1 MLDFNAGVVLEG
13 TPLAEVGKALLD
25 KVVAV
30 ADGRPSPR
38 SMVTSSSS
46 SPERKSVNRRRSVK
60 TIGTVCLKVVDVI
73 GKICEYICAALAMII
88 TLLVF
93 IQVILRALNM
103 PLFGIEELLT
113 FPTIW
118 IYFLGGACASFTDS
132 HIECGLVG
140 AVAKNPKA
148 IAGAKSVANIC
159 ATGLSIYV
167 LKWASEYTQYSLK
180 VSKIS
185 AVLKIPMPIGECVIL
200 AGLALMALFTLTR
213 TIQNLVA
220 LKDVFKKEGGAA

>member
-1 MLDFNAGVVLEG
+1 M
-13 TPLAEVGKALLD
+13 
-25 KVVAV
+25 
-30 ADGRPSPR
+30 
-38 SMVTSSSS
+38 
-46 SPERKSVNRRRSVK
+46 K

-73 GKICEYICAALAMII
+73 GKICEYICAALAIII

-113 FPTIW
+113 FPTIR

-148 IAGAKSVANIC
+148 IAVAKSVANIC

>member
-1 MLDFNAGVVLEG
+1 
-13 TPLAEVGKALLD
+13 
-25 KVVAV
+25 
-30 ADGRPSPR
+30 
-38 SMVTSSSS
+38 
-46 SPERKSVNRRRSVK
+46 
-60 TIGTVCLKVVDVI
+60 
-73 GKICEYICAALAMII
+73 
-88 TLLVF
+88 
-93 IQVILRALNM
+93 M

-148 IAGAKSVANIC
+148 IAVAKSVANIC

-167 LKWASEYTQYSLK
+167 LKWA
-180 VSKIS
+180 SKIS

>member
-1 MLDFNAGVVLEG
+1 MLDVAGSLEKEG
-13 TPLAEVGKALLD
+13 EGATKLLEC
-25 KVVAV
+25 KV
-30 ADGRPSPR
+30 S
-38 SMVTSSSS
+38 
-46 SPERKSVNRRRSVK
+46 
-60 TIGTVCLKVVDVI
+60 
-73 GKICEYICAALAMII
+73 
-88 TLLVF
+88 
-93 IQVILRALNM
+93 
-103 PLFGIEELLT
+103 
-113 FPTIW
+113 
-118 IYFLGGACASFTDS
+118 GAKDLDT
-132 HIECGLVG
+132 
-140 AVAKNPKA
+140 A
-148 IAGAKSVANIC
+148 IAVAKSVANIC

>member
-1 MLDFNAGVVLEG
+1 M
-13 TPLAEVGKALLD
+13 
-25 KVVAV
+25 
-30 ADGRPSPR
+30 
-38 SMVTSSSS
+38 
-46 SPERKSVNRRRSVK
+46 K

-132 HIECGLVG
+132 QLN
-140 AVAKNPKA
+140 AVWWALLRRTPRQLPGQRA
-148 IAGAKSVANIC
+148 WRISV
-159 ATGLSIYV
+159 L
-167 LKWASEYTQYSLK
+167 
-180 VSKIS
+180 
-185 AVLKIPMPIGECVIL
+185 P
-200 AGLALMALFTLTR
+200 
-213 TIQNLVA
+213 
-220 LKDVFKKEGGAA
+220 VFPSMC